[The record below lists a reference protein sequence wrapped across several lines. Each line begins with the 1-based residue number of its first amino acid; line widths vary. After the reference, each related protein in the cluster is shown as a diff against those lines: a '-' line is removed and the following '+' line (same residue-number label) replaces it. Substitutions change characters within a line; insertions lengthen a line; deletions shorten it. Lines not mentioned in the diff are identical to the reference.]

1 MKACTVTEFDNVELP
16 PDRDPPRARGLS
28 LRDLSRGGD
37 DPQANIMPFER
48 DESGAWR
55 ASRWIG
61 TFHHEGVDYTIIP
74 RIGVKLFARIAVEA
88 VSVALLPEGAGP
100 NRSKLHGLLDLLPL
114 VWCLALRRARSR
126 QGIPRLYVERR
137 AVDRVS
143 LRGRLDLPRQL
154 TENRFAQQ
162 HLACIW
168 SELTFDNPI
177 TRMIL
182 ITIDHLARA
191 RSFPFGGQ
199 GGNFARELEEL
210 RTQLLLHG
218 TRRYADLPEERISWS
233 RANDRYRIVHDFGR
247 AIVRRRRSDS
257 APTAGDA
264 VLLDSAE
271 IWELFLFRRLQA
283 VIRKNRLKLRIEWPR
298 ERRTAPR
305 MLLEWQGRRTRALIP
320 DIVVT
325 ESDGGGRT
333 AILDAKY
340 RAFAAPDADHSVADQ
355 MALYAMTA
363 DASAQPPGAAGAIT
377 QPTMLLVYPKA
388 NASGVKGLNSGMPD
402 GKIGEGRFLFH
413 DGRES
418 RLIAWCVPVPE
429 TDDEVKFDESV
440 ADNLC
445 DLLTVA
451 FPPL

>member
-1 MKACTVTEFDNVELP
+1 MKSYIVTEFENVGSLP
-16 PDRDPPRARGLS
+16 PDRALPRARGLS
-28 LRDLSRGGD
+28 LRDLSCGGD
-37 DPQANIMPFER
+37 DPQADIMPLER
-48 DESGAWR
+48 DASGTWR

-61 TFHHEGVDYTIIP
+61 TFQHEGDVYTIIP
-74 RIGVKLFARIAVEA
+74 RIGVKLFSRIAVEA
-88 VSVALLPEGAGP
+88 VSVALLPEGASP
-100 NRSKLHGLLDLLPL
+100 NRSKIHSLRDLLPL
-114 VWCLALRRARSR
+114 VWCLALRRARSG

-137 AVDRVS
+137 AANRVN

-154 TENRFAQQ
+154 TENRFAQH

-168 SELTFDNPI
+168 SELTLDNPI

-182 ITIDHLARA
+182 LTINHLARA

-218 TRRYADLPEERISWS
+218 TRRYADLPEEPISWS
-233 RANDRYRIVHDFGR
+233 RANDRYRVVHDFGY
-247 AIVRRRRSDS
+247 AIVRRRGSDA
-257 APTAGDA
+257 APAAGDA

-283 VIRKNRLKLRIEWPR
+283 VIRENRLELRIEWPR
-298 ERRTAPR
+298 ERPTMPR

-320 DIVVT
+320 DIVVR
-325 ESDGGGRT
+325 ESNGAGRT

-340 RAFAAPDADHSVADQ
+340 RTFAAPDEDHTVADQ

-363 DASAQPPGAAGAIT
+363 DASAHLQDATGAIAP
-377 QPTMLLVYPKA
+377 PTMLLVYPKA
-388 NASGVKGLNSGMPD
+388 KGLNNGMPV

-413 DGRES
+413 DRREC
-418 RLIAWCVPVPE
+418 RLVAWCVPVPE
-429 TDDEVKFDESV
+429 TDDEVTFDKSV
-440 ADNLC
+440 ADSLC
-445 DLLTVA
+445 ALLTAA

>member
-1 MKACTVTEFDNVELP
+1 MKACTVTEFEELGWRH
-16 PDRDPPRARGLS
+16 DCDPPRARGLS
-28 LRDLSRGGD
+28 LRDLSHGGD
-37 DPQANIMPFER
+37 NSLADIMPFEC
-48 DESGAWR
+48 DVSGTWR

-61 TFHHEGVDYTIIP
+61 TFQHEGVDYTITP
-74 RIGVKLFARIAVEA
+74 RIGVKLFRRIAIEA
-88 VSVALLPEGAGP
+88 VSVALLPEGGGP
-100 NRSKLHGLLDLLPL
+100 SLKLHSLLDLLPL
-114 VWCLALRRARSR
+114 IWCLALRRARSR
-126 QGIPRLYVERR
+126 QGIPQLYVERR
-137 AVDRVS
+137 AADRVS
-143 LRGRLDLPRQL
+143 LRGRFDLARQL
-154 TENRFAQQ
+154 TENRFAQH

-182 ITIDHLARA
+182 ITIDHLARGQ
-191 RSFPFGGQ
+191 SFPFSGR

-218 TRRYADLPEERISWS
+218 TRRHADLPGERISWS
-233 RANDRYRIVHDFGR
+233 RANDRYRVVHDFGR
-247 AIVRRRRSDS
+247 AIVRRRGSDC
-257 APTAGDA
+257 APAAGDA

-271 IWELFLFRRLQA
+271 IWELFLFRRLQE
-283 VIRKNRLKLRIEWPR
+283 VIQKKRLKLRIEWPR
-298 ERRTAPR
+298 ERRSASR

-325 ESDGGGRT
+325 ESDGGRM

-363 DASAQPPGAAGAIT
+363 DASAHPPDATGMMVP
-377 QPTMLLVYPKA
+377 PTMLLVYPKA
-388 NASGVKGLNSGMPD
+388 TASGVKGLNNRVPD

-413 DGRES
+413 GRES
-418 RLIAWCVPVPE
+418 RLIAWCVPLPE
-429 TDDEVKFDESV
+429 TEDEVEFDEYV
-440 ADNLC
+440 AGSLC
-445 DLLTVA
+445 DLLRAA

>member
-1 MKACTVTEFDNVELP
+1 MTST
-16 PDRDPPRARGLS
+16 RRARGLS

-37 DPQANIMPFER
+37 DPRANIMPFER
-48 DESGAWR
+48 DESGTWR

-61 TFHHEGVDYTIIP
+61 TFQHEGVNYTIIP
-74 RIGVKLFARIAVEA
+74 RIGVKLFGRVAVEA
-88 VSVALLPEGAGP
+88 VSVALLPESAGP

-126 QGIPRLYVERR
+126 QSIPRLYVERR
-137 AVDRVS
+137 AADRVS

-154 TENRFAQQ
+154 TENRFAQH

-210 RTQLLLHG
+210 RTQLLRHG
-218 TRRYADLPEERISWS
+218 TRRYADLPEERIAWS
-233 RANDRYRIVHDFGR
+233 RANDRYRVVNDFGR
-247 AIVRRRRSDS
+247 AIVRRRRSDG

-283 VIRKNRLKLRIEWPR
+283 VILKNRLKLRIEWQR

-325 ESDGGGRT
+325 ESNGGGRT

-363 DASAQPPGAAGAIT
+363 DASAQPPGATGAIT
-377 QPTMLLVYPKA
+377 PPTMLLVYPKA
-388 NASGVKGLNSGMPD
+388 NASGVKGLNIGMPD
-402 GKIGEGRFLFH
+402 KIGEGRFLFH

-429 TDDEVKFDESV
+429 TDDEEKFDESI
-440 ADNLC
+440 ADSLC
-445 DLLTVA
+445 DLLTAA